1 MPWVMIMPFTS
12 GLFRWV
18 SQISASFFQSG
29 KDMSSDAFMN
39 GVSIIGLQI
48 SFISGAMFRISSLS
62 VQVVPPVFGS
72 SLAEIVP
79 PVITKTTFGSFCRSP
94 SAARS
99 LRCQTASLPDRFAAR
114 TTLAFRIS
122 FSLIPML

>member
-1 MPWVMIMPFTS
+1 VPWVMIMPFIS
-12 GLFRWV
+12 GLFKCV

-48 SFISGAMFRISSLS
+48 FFISGAMFRISSLS

-79 PVITKTTFGSFCRSP
+79 PVITKTTLGSFCRPP
-94 SAARS
+94 SAGRP
-99 LRCQTASLPDRFAAR
+99 LRW
-114 TTLAFRIS
+114 
-122 FSLIPML
+122 

>member
-1 MPWVMIMPFTS
+1 MIMPWMFLS
-12 GLFRWV
+12 LRCF
-18 SQISASFFQSG
+18 SQISASFFQSW

-48 SFISGAMFRISSLS
+48 FFNSGAMFRISSLS

-79 PVITKTTFGSFCRSP
+79 PVMTIATFGNRRSP
-94 SAARS
+94 SAGRS
-99 LRCQTASLPDRFAAR
+99 LRW
-114 TTLAFRIS
+114 
-122 FSLIPML
+122 